1 VEAGDIHSKSAAPI
15 PTDDAPRRPVPPP
28 SPALK
33 FGVGSAVVLLAFAD
47 LFIQKHGSFAIE
59 HTPVFYGSLAFL
71 VAGALI
77 IVAEALRHLLSRPED
92 HYDR

>member
-1 VEAGDIHSKSAAPI
+1 MEAGDTPAKPAAPV
-15 PTDDAPRRPVPPP
+15 PTGDAARRPVPRP

-33 FGVGSAVVLLAFAD
+33 VGIGATVVVLAFAD
-47 LFIQKHGSFAIE
+47 LFIPKHGPFPIE

-77 IVAEALRHLLSRPED
+77 IVAEALRQLLSRPED
-92 HYDR
+92 YYDR